1 MLTSAALQLI
11 AITSMLI
18 DHLGGFLFHDHLTMR
33 AIGRL
38 AMPLFCFML
47 TEGFLHTEGKR
58 VRYFGRLIT
67 FAFISQLAY
76 DLVIF
81 VGSGGAITDL
91 PMFLA
96 TGLLSSSIR
105 LNVLFTLA
113 IGFVAMAAIE
123 YSAWIGFCS
132 VPILLIISE
141 LIHADYG
148 AFGILMIIGFYL
160 VSKIFHKEGQ
170 QIWRWLGYII
180 TLFVVTTA
188 QVMIDSNPI
197 QLFAFLAIIPIILY
211 NGKLG
216 KRLPKWFGYIFYPA
230 HLLLIAVIAFIVTA
244 AQVMYD
250 S

>member
-58 VRYFGRLIT
+58 VRYFGR
-67 FAFISQLAY
+67 
-76 DLVIF
+76 
-81 VGSGGAITDL
+81 GAITDL

-113 IGFVAMAAIE
+113 IGFVAMATIE

-141 LIHADYG
+141 LIHTDYG

-160 VSKIFHKEGQ
+160 VSKIFHKKDQ
-170 QIWRWLGYII
+170 QIWRWFGYIV
-180 TLFVVTTA
+180 TLFGVTAA
-188 QVMIDSNPI
+188 QVMVDSNPI
-197 QLFAFLAIIPIILY
+197 QLFAFFAIIPIILY

-230 HLLLIAVIAFIVTA
+230 HLLLIAVIAFIVNA
-244 AQVMYD
+244 AQVM
-250 S
+250 